1 MITLLENSQ
10 TRKKHTM
17 NFVDSRG
24 KVLGFNPYP
33 NNKIIKY
40 ELRNQRGILLFNEQ
54 YIPIDKY
61 LIGSTYHF
69 GNDISFS
76 VANDSNELSAVNIEL
91 VSDDLRLA
99 DQNVLELRIE
109 GIGGQY
115 YCEDIGLSERDKRR
129 MFTPEAIERA
139 KEKRK
144 DYVSTTIIE
153 NNTDP
158 FHKPDYTYHID
169 KKYTYEELNAKVK
182 ELEVDVR
189 ILKDWFNEYVF
200 KYPKDID
207 PKDIM

>member
-1 MITLLENSQ
+1 MITLLDNSL

-17 NFVDSRG
+17 NFVDNRG

-33 NNKIIKY
+33 NNKTIKY

-61 LIGSTYHF
+61 LIGATYHF

-76 VANDSNELSAVNIEL
+76 VDNDSSELSAVNVEL

-109 GIGGQY
+109 GMGGQY
-115 YCEDIGLSERDKRR
+115 YCEDIGLSERDKKR

-139 KEKRK
+139 KERRK
-144 DYVSTTIIE
+144 DYVLNTITE
-153 NNTDP
+153 NNVDP
-158 FHKPDYTYHID
+158 FHKPDYTYHVD

-189 ILKDWFNEYVF
+189 ILKDWFNKYVF
-200 KYPKDID
+200 KYPEDID
-207 PKDIM
+207 PEDVM